1 MLMLTYSPFLRLYSS
16 VLYVPYI
23 VVFVLECSFFYL
35 LTDFDFEVVWYF
47 FWNLRLF
54 KPLMLGKIGNM
65 EFWTQTSFVSFLF

>member
-35 LTDFDFEVVWYF
+35 LTDFDFDVVWYF
-47 FWNLRLF
+47 FCMFHVWRTLQSDF
-54 KPLMLGKIGNM
+54 GEPHFD
-65 EFWTQTSFVSFLF
+65 FW